1 MSSQRIAVI
10 GAGHLGSIHAKLA
23 QQHPQATL
31 AAIVEPNESARNAA
45 GQQLGAPVFATVAEL
60 PKDISAAIIATNTPS
75 HREVAVELLSRGV
88 PCLVEKPL
96 ALTATDAWRIID
108 ASRAADA
115 TLAVGHTERFNP
127 AFLEAQR
134 RVYQPKYITATRA
147 CPYLFRSVDV
157 GVVHDLMIHDLDM
170 LLALVDDDPV
180 DVSAL
185 GVAVFGP
192 YEDMATARITFAGG
206 CVADLTASRTSPAP
220 QRTMNIFA
228 ESGFA
233 ALDFQTRVATFVDPI
248 EAIRT
253 RTLDVHALP
262 AERQAQVKERLFE
275 DYLQTSVVE
284 PPETNPLLN
293 EQADFLQAAR
303 TGAAPRVTGEA
314 AAAAIAL
321 AERVLAAIAAH
332 RWDGAETGRRGPH
345 FLPTRAIVPGPRV
358 IDAEPEFRK
367 AG

>member
-127 AFLEAQR
+127 VVVAMQR
-134 RVYQPKYITATRA
+134 MQVQPRFVETHRISPFT
-147 CPYLFRSVDV
+147 FRSADV
-157 GVVHDLMIHDLDM
+157 GVVMDMMIHDIDIVLSLTQQPLRNVDAVGVSV
-170 LLALVDDDPV
+170 LAEH
-180 DVSAL
+180 
-185 GVAVFGP
+185 
-192 YEDMATARITFAGG
+192 EDIANARLTFEDG
-206 CVADLTASRTSPAP
+206 CVANLTASRLAMKTERKIRVFCDQAYLSLDYQKKMGIAIKKDANLDILKMA
-220 QRTMNIFA
+220 RERKIDDLA
-228 ESGFA
+228 ELTGADYSRMVKVEPLVISDEEPLHA
-233 ALDFQTRVATFVDPI
+233 ELTAFVD
-248 EAIRT
+248 A
-253 RTLDVHALP
+253 
-262 AERQAQVKERLFE
+262 
-275 DYLQTSVVE
+275 
-284 PPETNPLLN
+284 
-293 EQADFLQAAR
+293 
-303 TGAAPRVTGEA
+303 VTGKSTPVVTA
-314 AAAAIAL
+314 KDG
-321 AERVLAAIAAH
+321 LAAVQTAQ
-332 RWDGAETGRRGPH
+332 R
-345 FLPTRAIVPGPRV
+345 IVESIREH
-358 IDAEPEFRK
+358 DWQLT
-367 AG
+367 